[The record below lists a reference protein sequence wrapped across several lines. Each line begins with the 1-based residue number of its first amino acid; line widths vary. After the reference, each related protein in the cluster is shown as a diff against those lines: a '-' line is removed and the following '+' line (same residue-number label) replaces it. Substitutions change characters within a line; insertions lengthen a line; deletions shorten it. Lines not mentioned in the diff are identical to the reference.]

1 VKELRENDGRLPVP
15 TPTPPSPRPAELM
28 AERHARVCGSMWDEL
43 TMEQLRAATQ
53 LGYNDT
59 SWRNL
64 KVSRPTSRLHDD
76 LPKAGRDALRVLGFT
91 REQWDR
97 LRPAVGGSAVGG
109 GTGSI
114 VSAGSTESVQGL
126 VSALAVG
133 PTTGQHRV
141 GRAGCLS

>member
-1 VKELRENDGRLPVP
+1 MDFGGQLLKA
-15 TPTPPSPRPAELM
+15 SA
-28 AERHARVCGSMWDEL
+28 
-43 TMEQLRAATQ
+43 EQLRAATQ
-53 LGYNDT
+53 LGYNDS

-64 KVSRPTSRLHDD
+64 KVSRPTSRLYDD

-114 VSAGSTESVQGL
+114 VSAGSTESVQ
-126 VSALAVG
+126 SETYNG
-133 PTTGQHRV
+133 PRSK
-141 GRAGCLS
+141 RKL